1 MVFSVIEFN
10 SGFMSILSKLVA
22 WNHPSQED
30 GDSFIG
36 PWGTLCFHLPL
47 TGFRQIVVFKMFHT
61 RGQQVV
67 LIPPLKL
74 ISPLKNNFHVLTQYK
89 CDPIGIAP
97 VPFLF
102 YLHTLCTHRSMFN
115 IYRVLFLALKKVWV
129 VKITPC
135 KIPTN
140 KKKKS
145 SQTNFPSFY
154 LLTVFWKPRTK
165 DQVC

>member
-1 MVFSVIEFN
+1 MKTLFHIMFWRFKVIVEAFVMVFSVIKFN
-10 SGFMSILSKLVA
+10 SGFISILSKLVA

-135 KIPTN
+135 KIPTT
-140 KKKKS
+140 
-145 SQTNFPSFY
+145 Q
-154 LLTVFWKPRTK
+154 
-165 DQVC
+165 